1 MDQQT
6 RNRIMKSHRF
16 SQVPCAQTHRG
27 PFLLIPAPASQ
38 SKLIIPPALTCSG
51 ANASRSSSTT
61 WRNYTRM
68 RSSTSSRSWPAWRR
82 RSPTSHT
89 REPETFR
96 CVSGSRPHVRNEPKV
111 TPPQI
116 HSVIQELF
124 LMMSLSGF
132 KIGYFRYQACL
143 ANEFGGR
150 GDKKEREKK
159 FLVLI
164 YLARPRNSLSFSFN
178 FVLRFFIGKGLVVV
192 HKILF
197 KVRRHITQL
206 RHYLIVTVDTVIRKS
221 RRRISSVP
229 LLSCLDKNKHSLVVV
244 SHYSCPSLACIRALT
259 CVCF

>member
-111 TPPQI
+111 TPPRFIQLFRSFFLWC
-116 HSVIQELF
+116 HCPVLKLVISDIKPVLQMNLEEEAIR
-124 LMMSLSGF
+124 
-132 KIGYFRYQACL
+132 K
-143 ANEFGGR
+143 
-150 GDKKEREKK
+150 REKK
-159 FLVLI
+159 
-164 YLARPRNSLSFSFN
+164 SF
-178 FVLRFFIGKGLVVV
+178 
-192 HKILF
+192 
-197 KVRRHITQL
+197 
-206 RHYLIVTVDTVIRKS
+206 
-221 RRRISSVP
+221 
-229 LLSCLDKNKHSLVVV
+229 
-244 SHYSCPSLACIRALT
+244 
-259 CVCF
+259 